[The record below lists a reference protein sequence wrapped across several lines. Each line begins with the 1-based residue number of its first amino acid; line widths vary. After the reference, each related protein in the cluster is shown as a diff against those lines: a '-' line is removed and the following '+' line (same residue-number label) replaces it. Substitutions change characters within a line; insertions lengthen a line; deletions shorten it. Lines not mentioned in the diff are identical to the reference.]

1 MGCSPG
7 AGQPTRSHEQARTG
21 PPERLPGGLA
31 PVQTGQPRAAYRT
44 AATAV
49 RSPALRR
56 LPRSTDWTN

>member
-1 MGCSPG
+1 
-7 AGQPTRSHEQARTG
+7 
-21 PPERLPGGLA
+21 
-31 PVQTGQPRAAYRT
+31 VQTGQPRAAYRT